1 MLGHNL
7 LLKSDE
13 LFLVGNVP
21 TDGSRE
27 DAAGLYAR
35 DTRYLSRF
43 SVTIN
48 GARPETLSVH
58 THDATHATITNANPG
73 LTLTDGAALA
83 PHLLSLEQSVKLDDS
98 LRVMAILQNFA
109 KRVLPITLTF
119 QIAADFRDL
128 FDIRGFPRDL
138 HGRWRRAEVGES
150 DIVLA
155 YRGGDGLVDET
166 VVSFDR
172 IPRVSLHHVGRTED
186 DEGTP
191 PHHNG
196 QQEFSDIDTTALP
209 EVRASFDLMLGP
221 LERWLLTARVT
232 PRPAV
237 GPSIAPVRPDRSESA
252 TVTSDNQMFDRVLH
266 RCHLDL
272 QALETIFPHGE
283 LPAAGIPWY
292 VAPFGRDSLITG
304 LQTLHLAP
312 QRAVGTLR
320 VLAALQGTK
329 IDDYREEEPGKIL
342 HEMRYGEMARLA
354 EIPHTPYYGS
364 VDATPLWIWLFAET
378 VTWTGDANLYRELL
392 PNAVRA
398 LHWIDEYGDRD
409 GDGLVE
415 YSTAAR
421 SGSHITHQV
430 WKDSIDSLN
439 DADGMPVE
447 GLVAAVEVQGYL
459 YAAYARLADV
469 ASAMGERVWA
479 TQLSDRAAQI
489 QAIVEERLWLDS
501 EGFYA
506 QALDGDKQPVRAVTS
521 NPRPSP
527 AVRSALARAGRDGRR
542 AVLAAGF
549 HEWLGYSHV
558 EQRCCHLQSDELP
571 QWLDLASRQQPDW
584 SRLLSLRSNRGGS
597 RRRQRPSRGGENRCP
612 GPPAGALL
620 RFSKS
625 CWWR

>member
-1 MLGHNL
+1 M
-7 LLKSDE
+7 
-13 LFLVGNVP
+13 
-21 TDGSRE
+21 
-27 DAAGLYAR
+27 
-35 DTRYLSRF
+35 
-43 SVTIN
+43 
-48 GARPETLSVH
+48 
-58 THDATHATITNANPG
+58 
-73 LTLTDGAALA
+73 
-83 PHLLSLEQSVKLDDS
+83 
-98 LRVMAILQNFA
+98 
-109 KRVLPITLTF
+109 
-119 QIAADFRDL
+119 
-128 FDIRGFPRDL
+128 
-138 HGRWRRAEVGES
+138 
-150 DIVLA
+150 
-155 YRGGDGLVDET
+155 
-166 VVSFDR
+166 
-172 IPRVSLHHVGRTED
+172 SLHHVGGTED
-186 DEGTP
+186 EEWISL
-191 PHHNG
+191 HHDR
-196 QQEFSDIDTTALP
+196 QQEPSDIDTTALP
-209 EVRASFDLMLGP
+209 KVRASFDLTLGP
-221 LERWLLTARVT
+221 LERWSLTARVT
-232 PRPAV
+232 PRPAA
-237 GPSIAPVRPDRSESA
+237 GPPIVPVRPDRSESA

-292 VAPFGRDSLITG
+292 VSPFGRDSLITG

-479 TQLSDRAAQI
+479 TQLRDRAAQI
-489 QAIVEERLWLDS
+489 QAIVEERFWLDS

-506 QALDGDKQPVRAVTS
+506 QALDGDKQPVRAMTS
-521 NPRPSP
+521 NPGHLLLCSLPSP
-527 AVRSALARAGRDGRR
+527 ERAAMVAERFSQPDFTSGWGIRTLSSGATTYNPMSYHNGSIWPHDNSLIGAGFYRYGQIEAGHAVASDLLEVGKTDALGRLQELYCSFPRVVGEDDTPVNYPVSCSPQAWAAGAMPFLVRAMLGLEVDLAARHLRISPSLPGWLNELTISGLSVLGQRGSLTVRREGAGL
-542 AVLAAGF
+542 AVESIDIPLAAG
-549 HEWLGYSHV
+549 
-558 EQRCCHLQSDELP
+558 
-571 QWLDLASRQQPDW
+571 
-584 SRLLSLRSNRGGS
+584 LS
-597 RRRQRPSRGGENRCP
+597 E
-612 GPPAGALL
+612 AG
-620 RFSKS
+620 FSPL
-625 CWWR
+625 